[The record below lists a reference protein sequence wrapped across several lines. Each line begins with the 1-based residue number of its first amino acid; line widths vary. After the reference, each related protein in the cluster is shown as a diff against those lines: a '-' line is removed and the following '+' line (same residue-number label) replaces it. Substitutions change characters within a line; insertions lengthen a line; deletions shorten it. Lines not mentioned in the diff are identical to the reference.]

1 MCGFLTNLGG
11 GSNTLV
17 MCQPSQDFIFF
28 SDQANRIY
36 IPIYSN
42 GISEHRIA
50 VQSLAGAD
58 WANNGVKLALDWV
71 CIVWPGGLGGL
82 AQPITHSQMTWS
94 KSIGGWARIDLGFFS
109 TCHTFCCYEE
119 DKVEHLLAVA
129 VLEKCIKSLEK
140 DTRLITS
147 FYCIN

>member
-1 MCGFLTNLGG
+1 
-11 GSNTLV
+11 

-71 CIVWPGGLGGL
+71 CIV
-82 AQPITHSQMTWS
+82 
-94 KSIGGWARIDLGFFS
+94 
-109 TCHTFCCYEE
+109 
-119 DKVEHLLAVA
+119 
-129 VLEKCIKSLEK
+129 
-140 DTRLITS
+140 
-147 FYCIN
+147 